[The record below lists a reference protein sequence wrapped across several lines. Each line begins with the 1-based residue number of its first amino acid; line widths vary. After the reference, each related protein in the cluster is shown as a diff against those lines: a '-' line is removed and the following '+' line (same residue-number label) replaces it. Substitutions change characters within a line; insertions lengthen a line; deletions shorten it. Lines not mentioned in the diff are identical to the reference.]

1 MNMNTNTQNL
11 VSKSRKVKQLGQ
23 GMSEYIIIVA
33 LVAVGGIAVFTS
45 FGGVIRA
52 QVAGMAKELSGQTAL
67 GDIATAKKA
76 GTLASTD
83 SKTVTNMGTYSGQ
96 NK

>member
-1 MNMNTNTQNL
+1 MNTNTQNL
-11 VSKSRKVKQLGQ
+11 VSKSRKSKQLGQ

-52 QVAGMAKELSGQTAL
+52 QVSAMAAELSGGDGTAQVAKAQTA
-67 GDIATAKKA
+67 ATLSATQAAK
-76 GTLASTD
+76 
-83 SKTVTNMGTYSGQ
+83 VQNMGTYTKQ
-96 NK
+96 NQ